1 MLQTYSHSLRRE
13 AAHCLAGTIG
23 LASVT
28 VICFRLRLNL
38 ATTTCLY
45 LTIIV
50 LLSLRGC
57 FLASIVVS
65 LIGVG
70 CLAYYFAPPIFSF
83 RVDDPFNLAAIIA
96 FFTVSAAI
104 TQLVSKVRKR
114 AEQLVLSNATLEAQI
129 AERKRA
135 QEALLDARAE
145 LERITRV
152 TNLGQLTA
160 SIAHEINQPL
170 AAVVTNANACL
181 RWLAG
186 DTPNLR
192 EARAAAT
199 RIVQDGTRAA
209 GIISRIRLLFQKGA
223 PQRELVDINEV
234 IREMIAWDRHGT
246 VHQPLHR

>member
-13 AAHCLAGTIG
+13 AAHCLAGTIA

-28 VICFRLRLNL
+28 VVCFRLRLNL

-45 LTIIV
+45 LTITV

-96 FFTVSAAI
+96 FFTVSA
-104 TQLVSKVRKR
+104 
-114 AEQLVLSNATLEAQI
+114 
-129 AERKRA
+129 
-135 QEALLDARAE
+135 
-145 LERITRV
+145 
-152 TNLGQLTA
+152 
-160 SIAHEINQPL
+160 L

-209 GIISRIRLLFQKGA
+209 GIISR
-223 PQRELVDINEV
+223 
-234 IREMIAWDRHGT
+234 MIACNCNRS
-246 VHQPLHR
+246 